1 MADLT
6 KKHCVP
12 CEAGADPLKGEQI
25 EERAKELDPGWQ
37 VVDEHHLEREFKFDD
52 FRQALDFVNEVGKLA
67 EEEGHHPDMFL
78 SYGKV
83 KIQLWTH
90 KIDGLH
96 DNDFIMAAKIDALQP
111 APVSAR

>member
-1 MADLT
+1 MTDLA

-12 CEAGADPLKGEQI
+12 CAAGAIPLKGEQI

-37 VVDEHHLEREFKFDD
+37 VVEEHHLEREFKFDD
-52 FRQALDFVNEVGKLA
+52 FRQALDFVNQVGELA
-67 EEEGHHPDMFL
+67 EEEGHHPDIFL

-83 KIQLWTH
+83 RIQLWTH

-111 APVSAR
+111 AAVSRR